1 MTETKNY
8 EGGCHC
14 GRVRFRV
21 AADVTKVYACN
32 CSICSMMGW
41 RLVFVPESSFELLS
55 GRDSLSDYQFNKRHV
70 HHLFCRHCGVRSFGH
85 GADAAGNEAYS
96 INVRCL
102 DEVGLTADALPTE
115 HFDGRSL

>member
-1 MTETKNY
+1 
-8 EGGCHC
+8 
-14 GRVRFRV
+14 
-21 AADVTKVYACN
+21 
-32 CSICSMMGW
+32 MMGW